1 MKKFWVLRTIFRSP
15 LKTIL
20 TFFLIAAASFTLFSR
35 LTDYAVT
42 GRETANAESFYHGVG
57 ALDNTV
63 PEMLVEWEEKGVLY
77 SEAYETGS
85 KFWPDERQLREFS
98 SLPGV
103 TLMDTR
109 YMTAGLVEG
118 RERVVDEAYEE
129 YSMDYFVL
137 EGTYRGYEG
146 SSDLVDLLFDDIM
159 VLAGERAF
167 TIGKSVKI
175 EHQGIEEFSGGKK
188 NIYPTS
194 FWSSLK
200 KGSRVLI
207 RGRYWGEEDSF
218 LTIENDENMV
228 RILDGID
235 ENYLETEEFSY
246 YRQLVDVIN
255 QDRNIYDVVYTSDM
269 RAIPRFNER
278 KMVMA
283 EGRPL
288 AEGDADACVV
298 SDLFLETYNL
308 SVGDKI
314 SVRLGD
320 RLFSQHPL
328 HGAKARG
335 DLERTSNFG
344 EDTELEI
351 VGSYRFV
358 DNLSTRVSESEW
370 SYSPST
376 VFVPTSLL
384 PIEVPSDHELSIG
397 EFSVFVE
404 DARDIE
410 TFREAA
416 EPFAAKLGVVLC
428 FSDGGW
434 HGVKNSFQTG
444 ALASLLTTV
453 LYALG
458 AALALLL
465 AIYLYVGRNKET
477 YAIMRAMGVPSGKAG
492 GSLVLPLSV
501 LSAIAI
507 PTGGIA
513 GLFYTSQE
521 AVKSLGT
528 MADNA
533 ADNYIPDT
541 SLPVGIMVMCLL
553 CELLFTSAV
562 TVFFLRRMKKIPVLE
577 LLQGHTPKMNADKK
591 TASGE
596 NDKKPVPTG
605 CDLKNIP
612 APGQIELSSRKKYNA
627 LRHVFSY
634 VLRHIRRSGWKST
647 VSLVLTA
654 VLASGVGMLALTR
667 LTYQD
672 AFCEVDVNA
681 TALDFASSN
690 IAELSKSELVEE
702 VYCYNTFGVR
712 TNGLGLN
719 TPMIITNDLTRYLA
733 DEHIAYTAVYADGY
747 DSSAL
752 DGVEP
757 VCMIG
762 TALAK
767 TLGIR
772 PGEEIALLSDSR
784 YAALSAVYKEEKV
797 YSAVAEEEAVMYKVI
812 GIIECADE
820 AAGSSIFAGIN
831 GPVEDVYSQPFPFG
845 YCECKLVDNRQL
857 DELNL
862 LLTNL
867 TNINMKYAPQ
877 ASFYIDSEALEDIVR
892 IRSLLEGL
900 FPIAVVAALLIGLAG
915 QGLVILQS
923 AKEASF
929 LRLLGVT
936 KRRARF
942 MLILE
947 QMILC
952 MIGITLV
959 TVGLVWYSPGLFAR
973 STQTLVVCYALYV
986 AGCLCGGAATAV
998 LVTGHKV
1005 LELLQVKE

>member
-1 MKKFWVLRTIFRSP
+1 MKKFWALRTIFRSP
-15 LKTIL
+15 LKTIV

-35 LTDYAVT
+35 LTEYVVT
-42 GRETANAESFYHGVG
+42 GRETANAKSFYHGVG
-57 ALDNTV
+57 ALDHTV
-63 PEMLVEWEEKGVLY
+63 PEMLVEWEDKGVLY
-77 SEAYETGS
+77 SEVYESGDKSLPT
-85 KFWPDERQLREFS
+85 EEQLKEFS

-103 TLMDTR
+103 SLTDRR

-118 RERVVDEAYEE
+118 YRRVVDESYGE
-129 YSMDYFVL
+129 YSMDYFIL
-137 EGTYRGYEG
+137 EGTYQGYENG
-146 SSDLVDLLFDDIM
+146 GGLLYLKFDDIT
-159 VLAGERAF
+159 VLASECELPVE
-167 TIGKSVKI
+167 KSVTI
-175 EHQGIEEFSGGKK
+175 EHIGIEEFSGGEK
-188 NIYPTS
+188 NAYPEN
-194 FWSSLK
+194 FWSKLR
-200 KGSRVLI
+200 KGSRVLV
-207 RGRYWGEEDSF
+207 RGKYWSDEDAF
-218 LTIENDENMV
+218 LTVGHDEKVV
-228 RILDGID
+228 RILDGVGED
-235 ENYLETEEFSY
+235 YLDTERFVY
-246 YRQLVDVIN
+246 YKQLISAIN
-255 QDRNIYDVVYTSDM
+255 QDQDIYDVVYTSDM

-283 EGRPL
+283 GGRHL
-288 AEGDADACVV
+288 VEDDRDACVV
-298 SDLFLETYNL
+298 SELFLETYNL

-335 DLERTSNFG
+335 DLEHTSNFG
-344 EDTELEI
+344 GETVLEI

-370 SYSPST
+370 SYSSST
-376 VFVPTSLL
+376 VFVPASLL

-404 DARDIE
+404 DARDIV

-416 EPFAAKLGVVLC
+416 EPFAAKLGVALC

-434 HGVKNSFQTG
+434 LGVKNSFQTG

-458 AALALLL
+458 AVLALLL

-477 YAIMRAMGVPSGKAG
+477 YAIMRAMGVPGGKAG

-501 LSAIAI
+501 LSVIAI
-507 PTGGIA
+507 PTGGLV

-521 AVKSLGT
+521 AVKSLRA

-533 ADNYIPDT
+533 VDDYIPDT
-541 SLPVGIMVMCLL
+541 TLPVGIIVMCLL
-553 CELLFTSAV
+553 CELLFTSSV
-562 TVFFLRRMKKIPVLE
+562 TVLFLRRMKKIPVLE
-577 LLQGHTPKMNADKK
+577 LLQGHTPKMNADTK
-591 TASGE
+591 TVSGE
-596 NDKKPVPTG
+596 IGKKPVPAG
-605 CDLKNIP
+605 YDLKNLP
-612 APGQIELSSRKKYNA
+612 ALEQMELSSRKKYNA
-627 LRHVFSY
+627 LRHVVSY
-634 VLRHIRRSGWKST
+634 VLRHIRRSGWKSA

-654 VLASGVGMLALTR
+654 VLISGIGMLALTR

-719 TPMIITNDLTRYLA
+719 TPMLITNDLTRYLSG
-733 DEHIAYTAVYADGY
+733 EHIAYTAVYADGY

-752 DGVEP
+752 NGVEP

-797 YSAVAEEEAVMYKVI
+797 YSAAAEEETVMYKVI
-812 GIIECADE
+812 GIIECTDE
-820 AAGSSIFAGIN
+820 AVGSSIFAGIN

-845 YCECKLVDNRQL
+845 YCECKLVDNRRL

-867 TNINMKYAPQ
+867 KNINTKYAPQ

-942 MLILE
+942 MLTLE

-998 LVTGHKV
+998 WVTGHKV